1 MPVGVGI
8 VAIRVPEALGRIA
21 LRALDEQRPKVA
33 VGPVILNHLVNAV
46 EFIVP
51 ASPALW
57 PGSDIVRLDGRLN
70 STRTVRVPPLGCRG
84 SGREWLRTP
93 QAAAGKRPVLTD
105 PHHLARALA
114 TARGRFPLGS
124 PIR

>member
-8 VAIRVPEALGRIA
+8 VAIRVPAALGRVA
-21 LRALDEQRPKVA
+21 LRVLDEQQPPVA
-33 VGPVILNHLVNAV
+33 VGPVILNHLLKAV

-57 PGSDIVRLDGRLN
+57 PGSDIVRLDGRLD

-93 QAAAGKRPVLTD
+93 RAAAGKRPILTD
-105 PHHLARALA
+105 PHHLAHALT
-114 TARGRFPLGS
+114 TARSKFPAGS